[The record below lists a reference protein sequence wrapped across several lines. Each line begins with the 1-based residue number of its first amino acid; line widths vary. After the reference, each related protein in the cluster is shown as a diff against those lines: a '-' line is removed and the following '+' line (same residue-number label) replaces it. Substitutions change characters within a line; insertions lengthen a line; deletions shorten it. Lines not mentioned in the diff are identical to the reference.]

1 MLFADEEG
9 SEAGQVLSAAAPPPD
24 VATSPAGRPAT
35 TDSPPPVFHPLAY
48 RGVVAD
54 WPLEWRERWGR
65 RANALEED
73 GLSWRDAETQAFIEV
88 WTEYRNQQ
96 PPAAPATE
104 LSSSSPERN

>member
-9 SEAGQVLSAAAPPPD
+9 SETAQVTSAAPTPE
-24 VATSPAGRPAT
+24 VAANPADRPAI
-35 TDSPPPVFHPLAY
+35 TDSHPPVFHPLAY

-65 RANALEED
+65 RANQLEED

-88 WTEYRNQQ
+88 WALYRQHQ
-96 PPAAPATE
+96 SQAAPASE
-104 LSSSSPERN
+104 LPSSSPERN